1 MGQKIKSITIK
12 DNEQFLRQL
21 SKHVDIEFDKDL
33 SKDIEVLEEFCK
45 ENEVMAMAAV
55 QLGIPKGL
63 IYLKNT
69 NLDIVNKIQSDSLSD
84 EERDYNESR
93 ILINPIISN
102 RKGLTEYWE
111 NCASCL
117 DNCGRVL
124 RPYMIDVEYYDI
136 EGNHHKE
143 TFEGFESTVL
153 SHEMDHLDGILHI
166 DIAEEIINIPKEERK
181 KWRQIHGYKI
191 YEKTG
196 KYEDLIKPDKKKI
209 LIKSTK

>member
-55 QLGIPKGL
+55 QLGIPKRL

-111 NCASCL
+111 NYTS
-117 DNCGRVL
+117 R
-124 RPYMIDVEYYDI
+124 II
-136 EGNHHKE
+136 IHK
-143 TFEGFESTVL
+143 
-153 SHEMDHLDGILHI
+153 
-166 DIAEEIINIPKEERK
+166 
-181 KWRQIHGYKI
+181 
-191 YEKTG
+191 
-196 KYEDLIKPDKKKI
+196 
-209 LIKSTK
+209 